1 MLEQKK
7 VESQQKKLNDHWSR
21 TIMACLRGINQNRF
35 PQDKRQWWR
44 KPQPLTDWPLVEC
57 ISRMGSSALTL
68 MRPLTNTVIAGCI
81 SLPLF
86 TYCSYYHWGHIALLN
101 TEVLAIID
109 FQSDFYHLFLTILIN
124 DYRLAR
130 AIYSTD

>member
-1 MLEQKK
+1 M
-7 VESQQKKLNDHWSR
+7 
-21 TIMACLRGINQNRF
+21 
-35 PQDKRQWWR
+35 
-44 KPQPLTDWPLVEC
+44 
-57 ISRMGSSALTL
+57 
-68 MRPLTNTVIAGCI
+68 IAGCI

-130 AIYSTD
+130 AIYSTDLDFFPLGNEQSILNCSQNGCSIISITLITDAETTL